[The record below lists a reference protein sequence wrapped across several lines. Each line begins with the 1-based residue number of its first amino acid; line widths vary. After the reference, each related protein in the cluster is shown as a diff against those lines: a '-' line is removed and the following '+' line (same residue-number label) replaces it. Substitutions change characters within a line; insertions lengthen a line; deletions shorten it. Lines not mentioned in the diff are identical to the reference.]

1 MKGGDE
7 LTRSPARLSY
17 CPKAY
22 ELPVV
27 GLSVR
32 ILLSPSNLSSLPQHT
47 GLMSYLVNMLT
58 INQALGTAAVTIVSI
73 AIWLCVQSSR
83 WMTIRR
89 CVGTFAYIRH
99 LHPQLFELKVAV
111 GNFGLAPFKVSKH
124 ILLSDEE
131 CDQALKKGAERID
144 FTNKK
149 CVVSRV
155 DSNTFGANPVCE
167 DRYAVD
173 VVSKDA
179 LVALQQEGKKS
190 LWERWAQTHQVS
202 QSDTAAEDNLFMFS
216 VFDGHGN
223 VQGHLVADL
232 LTRVLHPSIAQAL
245 AGVKSWTNG
254 KISNVIADA

>member
-1 MKGGDE
+1 
-7 LTRSPARLSY
+7 
-17 CPKAY
+17 
-22 ELPVV
+22 
-27 GLSVR
+27 
-32 ILLSPSNLSSLPQHT
+32 
-47 GLMSYLVNMLT
+47 MSYLVNMLT

-73 AIWLCVQSSR
+73 AIWLRVRPSR
-83 WMTIRR
+83 WITIRR

-124 ILLSDEE
+124 ILLTEAE

-155 DSNTFGANPVCE
+155 DSNTFGANPICE

-173 VVSKDA
+173 VVSKDV
-179 LVALQQEGKKS
+179 LVALQQDREKS
-190 LWERWAQTHQVS
+190 LWERWASRNVQTS
-202 QSDTAAEDNLFMFS
+202 QASQGDTAVQDNLFMFS

-223 VQGHLVADL
+223 AQGHLVADL
-232 LTRVLHPSIAQAL
+232 LTKVLHPSIAQAL
-245 AGVKSWTNG
+245 AGVKSWTSG
-254 KISNVIADA
+254 KIANVIADA